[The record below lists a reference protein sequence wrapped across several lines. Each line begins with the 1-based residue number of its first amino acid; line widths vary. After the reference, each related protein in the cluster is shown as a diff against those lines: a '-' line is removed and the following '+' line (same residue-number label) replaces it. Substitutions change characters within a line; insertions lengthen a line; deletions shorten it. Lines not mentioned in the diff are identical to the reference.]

1 MRTHSTHRHNA
12 WKRWLIFIAVA
23 AALCMLLWTGWTL
36 LRDRHII
43 NGDGT
48 LQSDTAVTIG
58 IPGGPSSVDIRT
70 EENAELEQVLLGNVY
85 ETLVSRDQDN
95 ALTPGLASEWKASK
109 DGLTYT
115 FTLRQHLKFA
125 NGHTLDSSD
134 VVWSLQQII
143 QQNYVG
149 ADQLDGIAEVSNPDA
164 TTVTITLS
172 EPDPTLPRR
181 LAGRAG
187 IVYDEEADTDYA
199 RQSAGSGPFTIA
211 EFRPG
216 VSITLRG
223 NNAYWGSKPASSQIT
238 VRYFADETAMVD
250 ALRDGQIDMA
260 LPLDADTAQTLT
272 EDPTLTVTTGES
284 LNKTTLVFN
293 NDADSIMSD
302 SQMRQAV
309 RYLVDTTAITQS
321 TAEASQ
327 ELGGPIGPLD
337 PGYENL
343 TDLFPY
349 DLNKGASLASYF
361 GTSYYGGGLRFV
373 VGQRYAALASTIASQ
388 IQQGGV
394 PVNVEALDDAEYQV
408 RIDSRQFDLTLQ
420 TEEGEFSAARYA
432 DPQSLSRYTDS
443 QAQEQYQA
451 AMSATDEQSYLDGL
465 HQFARTVSEDS
476 ASDWLYSC
484 HTFVAAKPRLVGYV
498 TNMADRRLPL
508 TEIALS

>member
-1 MRTHSTHRHNA
+1 M
-12 WKRWLIFIAVA
+12 
-23 AALCMLLWTGWTL
+23 
-36 LRDRHII
+36 
-43 NGDGT
+43 
-48 LQSDTAVTIG
+48 
-58 IPGGPSSVDIRT
+58 
-70 EENAELEQVLLGNVY
+70 
-85 ETLVSRDQDN
+85 
-95 ALTPGLASEWKASK
+95 
-109 DGLTYT
+109 
-115 FTLRQHLKFA
+115 
-125 NGHTLDSSD
+125 
-134 VVWSLQQII
+134 
-143 QQNYVG
+143 
-149 ADQLDGIAEVSNPDA
+149 SNPDA

-223 NNAYWGSKPASSQIT
+223 DNAYWGSKPASSQIT

-373 VGQRYAALASTIASQ
+373 VSQRYAALVSTIASQ

-420 TEEGEFSAARYA
+420 REEGSSPRPGTPTRSRSPDTPIRRRRSSTRRRWARRT
-432 DPQSLSRYTDS
+432 SSRIWTGCTGS
-443 QAQEQYQA
+443 HAP
-451 AMSATDEQSYLDGL
+451 S
-465 HQFARTVSEDS
+465 ARTPPATGCTRAIRSWRPSRDS
-476 ASDWLYSC
+476 SD
-484 HTFVAAKPRLVGYV
+484 T
-498 TNMADRRLPL
+498 
-508 TEIALS
+508 